1 MLLLEESNYIIQWD
15 KIDEEI
21 AKKAKMMIV
30 SYPNN
35 PTCAIAP
42 DSFYEELI
50 AFMQEVRYC
59 CIT

>member
-1 MLLLEESNYIIQWD
+1 MPLLEEYNYIIQLD

-42 DSFYEELI
+42 DSFYE
-50 AFMQEVRYC
+50 
-59 CIT
+59 